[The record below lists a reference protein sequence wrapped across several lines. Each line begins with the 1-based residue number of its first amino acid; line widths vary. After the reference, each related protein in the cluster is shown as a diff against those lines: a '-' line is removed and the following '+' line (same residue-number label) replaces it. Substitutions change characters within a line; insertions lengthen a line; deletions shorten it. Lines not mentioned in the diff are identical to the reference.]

1 MASKYWAS
9 SPQRKFNGESD
20 AGMGYRNWS
29 YCQPN
34 DTKRLFYR
42 IPVSTFAGKTI
53 LSAEPVVHNTWSASC
68 TAKSVELWQ
77 TKDISS
83 STTWTSQ
90 NASGYWIK
98 QLASDSF
105 AYGYTGCS
113 AQGCRVQR
121 EVGRAV
127 GRECA

>member
-53 LSAEPVVHNTWSASC
+53 LSAEPVVHNTWSRFLHGEVRGAV
-68 TAKSVELWQ
+68 ADEGHLLVDDVDLAERIRVLDQ
-77 TKDISS
+77 AAGLGLLRVRVHGLQRARMPSS
-83 STTWTSQ
+83 
-90 NASGYWIK
+90 A
-98 QLASDSF
+98 
-105 AYGYTGCS
+105 
-113 AQGCRVQR
+113 
-121 EVGRAV
+121 
-127 GRECA
+127 